1 MNFYQ
6 LDALRQALSFWP
18 SAGPSVPEAAEVSF
32 LLSGLVS
39 RLAQPGY
46 TMSPGEADSC
56 RIVLELYIATHP
68 SSSERQRALLDWI
81 EQGSAGSGGLA

>member
-6 LDALRQALSFWP
+6 IDALKQAISFWP
-18 SAGPSVPEAAEVSF
+18 SAGPSVPEAAEVSY

-56 RIVLELYIATHP
+56 RIVLELYTAAHP
-68 SSSERQRALLDWI
+68 TSAERQRALLEWI
-81 EQGSAGSGGLA
+81 DQNSAG